1 MQLLFIDELRLSK
14 NLNLNGLSLPF
25 KDCMKVIFL
34 TVLLYFNFLHS
45 NQTYSQ
51 EESVGN
57 IYNFYQK
64 YISDIRPTKCP
75 MYPSCSNYAMSAF
88 KNYNVLKATVMT
100 TDRLM
105 RCGHEHNDYTALM
118 ISGEYKLLDPAI
130 YSEELKNL
138 ILQPER
144 VFSINDTIPSPDLKV
159 FKTLIDEG
167 HFREALYEYY
177 RVKASGIAPDKK
189 ELELNYYRALF
200 GLGDYEKIIFH
211 QKYGLDQSLKN
222 DEDINLKVSEA
233 WFKLQQYP
241 ESIHFI
247 ESAFERKNDK
257 VFEFEGLVYAFSDE
271 FERATNSYKEVS
283 ASHPYHDYVQ
293 ENIQTVKKL
302 SEVKTLNPTVAGI
315 MGIIPG
321 GGYLYAGHTTTGI
334 SAFVLT
340 GLLGYATYTSFQSD
354 NTGVGILSGIFT
366 TAFYT
371 GSISGGVKA
380 AKRRNESRKNNLKN
394 KLKYSFN

>member
-1 MQLLFIDELRLSK
+1 MRITFSTVILFLFFFS
-14 NLNLNGLSLPF
+14 PQF
-25 KDCMKVIFL
+25 TFA
-34 TVLLYFNFLHS
+34 
-45 NQTYSQ
+45 Q

-88 KNYNVLKATVMT
+88 KNYNVFKAAVLT

-105 RCGHEHNDYTALM
+105 RCGHEHDSYDALM
-118 ISGEYKLLDPAI
+118 MAGEYKLLDPAI
-130 YSEELKNL
+130 HSEETKSLMLK
-138 ILQPER
+138 PER
-144 VFSINDTIPSPDLKV
+144 LFSMSDTIPSPDLQV

-167 HFREALYEYY
+167 HFQEALYEYH
-177 RVKASGIAPDKK
+177 RLKAAGEVSSKK
-189 ELELNYYRALF
+189 DLEHNYYRALF
-200 GLGDYEKIIFH
+200 GLGEYEKIIFH

-233 WFKLQQYP
+233 WFKLQEYT
-241 ESIHFI
+241 ESISFI
-247 ESAFERKNDK
+247 EGAFERKTDK
-257 VFEFEGLVYAFSDE
+257 IFELEGLVYAFSDE
-271 FERATNSYKEVS
+271 YVQAMNSYNKVG

-293 ENIQTVKKL
+293 GNIQTVKKL
-302 SEVKTLNPTVAGI
+302 SEIKTLNPTIAGL
-315 MGIIPG
+315 MGIFPG
-321 GGYLYAGHTTTGI
+321 GGYLYSGHTTTGI

-366 TAFYT
+366 AAFYT

-380 AKRRNESRKNNLKN
+380 SKRRNTSRKNALKN